1 MIDKIKYISDGNT
14 KYPMAFT
21 INVMERIEDEYGGLK
36 SWVSLVDK
44 EEPSYKAIKFMVL
57 EVINEGLDI
66 SGKDEALSS
75 KEVGRLITRVGLDI
89 IGTELLTLISES
101 LPKSDSK
108 NKIPMQS
115 KKKR

>member
-44 EEPSYKAIKFMVL
+44 EELSYKAIKFMVL

-66 SGKDEALSS
+66 SSS
-75 KEVGRLITRVGLDI
+75 FVKRGRQTYHKS
-89 IGTELLTLISES
+89 GT
-101 LPKSDSK
+101 
-108 NKIPMQS
+108 
-115 KKKR
+115 

>member
-57 EVINEGLDI
+57 QVINEGLDI
-66 SGKDEALSS
+66 LALSS
-75 KEVGRLITRVGLDI
+75 KEVGRLIARVGLDT

>member
-1 MIDKIKYISDGNT
+1 MLDKIKYINDGKT
-14 KYPMAFT
+14 DYPMAFT
-21 INVMERIEDEYGGLK
+21 INVMEKIEEAYGGLK

-66 SGKDEALSS
+66 IGKSEMMTS

-89 IGTELLTLISES
+89 IGAELLTLISES
-101 LPKSDSK
+101 LPKSDAK
-108 NKIPMQS
+108 NKIPMQN
-115 KKKR
+115 KRKI

>member
-1 MIDKIKYISDGNT
+1 MIDKIKYINDGET
-14 KYPMAFT
+14 DYPMAFT
-21 INVMERIEDEYGGLK
+21 INVMEKIEEEYGGLK

-66 SGKDEALSS
+66 QGKTEMLTS
-75 KEVGRLITRVGLDI
+75 KEVGRLITRVGLDT
-89 IGTELLTLISES
+89 IGTELLTLITES
-101 LPKSDSK
+101 LPKSDPK